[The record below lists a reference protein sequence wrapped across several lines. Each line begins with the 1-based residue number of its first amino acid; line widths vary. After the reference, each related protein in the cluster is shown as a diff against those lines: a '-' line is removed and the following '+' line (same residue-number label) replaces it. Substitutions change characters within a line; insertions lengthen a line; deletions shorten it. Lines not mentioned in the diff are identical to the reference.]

1 MAFRFRA
8 GGHFLFI
15 NQRFTPKSGRV
26 SRGIRWFVTKSS
38 HILLRNCNKL
48 AFGLRNVYEF
58 KCLSN
63 IHFFMKISSLFL
75 TGSLLASAMLAGS
88 ATAQQL
94 SGAGASF
101 PAPLYQR
108 WAADYAKVNPGVQVN
123 YQSVGSGAGVK
134 QFTQGTVDFGASDA
148 AMTDEEI
155 AKVSQGVVMIPA
167 TAGSIVIAYNLPDVK
182 DLKLSRDAVTGIF
195 LGTVKKWN
203 DPVIAKDNAGVTLP
217 NLPIN
222 VAKRSDGSGTTFVF
236 SKHLAAVSPEFAKEV
251 GVDKST
257 DAWPVGVGGKGN
269 DGVTALIKQ
278 TPGTVGYVEYGY
290 AENNGLAMASLQ
302 NKSGNFVKP
311 TPESGAATLAS
322 VTLPENLRVWA
333 DDPAGAQDY
342 PIVTFTWLL
351 LYKKYPDAAK
361 LKALKGFVTYGLTD
375 GQKVA
380 PELGYITL
388 PAPVVEKCKAA
399 LETIQ

>member
-1 MAFRFRA
+1 MKFTSLTPCGVVAA
-8 GGHFLFI
+8 SVLF
-15 NQRFTPKSGRV
+15 
-26 SRGIRWFVTKSS
+26 
-38 HILLRNCNKL
+38 
-48 AFGLRNVYEF
+48 A
-58 KCLSN
+58 
-63 IHFFMKISSLFL
+63 
-75 TGSLLASAMLAGS
+75 ASAM
-88 ATAQQL
+88 AQQL
-94 SGAGASF
+94 AGAGASF

-108 WAADYAKVNPGVQVN
+108 WSADFAKASSGVQVN

-155 AKVSQGVVMIPA
+155 AKVSQGVVLIPA
-167 TAGSIVIAYNLPDVK
+167 TAGSIVVAYNLPDVK
-182 DLKLSRDAVTGIF
+182 DIKLSREALAGIF
-195 LGTVKKWN
+195 LGKITAWN
-203 DPVIAKDNAGVTLP
+203 DPAIAKENAGVKLP
-217 NLPIN
+217 SLPIN

-236 SKHLAAVSPEFAKEV
+236 SKHLAAISPEFQEDV

-269 DGVTALIKQ
+269 EGVTALIKQ
-278 TPGTVGYVEYGY
+278 TPGTIGYVEYGF
-290 AENNGLAMASLQ
+290 AEHNNLSMASLQ

-322 VTLPENLRVWA
+322 VELPENLRVWP

-342 PIVTFTWLL
+342 PIVTFTWVL

-361 LKALKGFVTYGLTD
+361 LKALKDFVTYGLTE

-380 PELGYITL
+380 PELGYIPL

-399 LETIQ
+399 LATVQ